1 MKKSKALQ
9 TRKAKRIQ
17 CHQTSFATYAKRTS
31 LCGKHKRKGKKER
44 KQKRPTENKHKII
57 KKMQIRTYMLI
68 ISLNE
73 LTKKQRLAER
83 IRKQDPYMPCL

>member
-9 TRKAKRIQ
+9 TSKPKRIQ

-44 KQKRPTENKHKII
+44 KQRPTENKHKTI
-57 KKMQIRTYMLI
+57 KKMLTKTYILI
-68 ISLNE
+68 ITLNE
-73 LTKKQRLAER
+73 NALNAPTK
-83 IRKQDPYMPCL
+83 

>member
-9 TRKAKRIQ
+9 TSKPKRIQ

-44 KQKRPTENKHKII
+44 KQRPTENKHKTI
-57 KKMQIRTYMLI
+57 KKMLTKTYILI
-68 ISLNE
+68 ITLNGNA
-73 LTKKQRLAER
+73 LNAPTK
-83 IRKQDPYMPCL
+83 

>member
-9 TRKAKRIQ
+9 TSKPKRIQ

-44 KQKRPTENKHKII
+44 KQKRPTENKHKTI
-57 KKMQIRTYMLI
+57 KKMLTKTYILI
-68 ISLNE
+68 ITLNANA
-73 LTKKQRLAER
+73 LNAPTK
-83 IRKQDPYMPCL
+83 